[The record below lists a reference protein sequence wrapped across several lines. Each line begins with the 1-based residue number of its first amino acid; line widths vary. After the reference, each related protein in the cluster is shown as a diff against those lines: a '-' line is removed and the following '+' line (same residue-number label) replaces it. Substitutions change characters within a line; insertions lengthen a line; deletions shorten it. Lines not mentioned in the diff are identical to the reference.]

1 MDWNCP
7 PYHERLHE
15 MLTKNYGNITAEVA
29 IRNIVPGLNS
39 GNLQVVVY
47 DLTYEKVYF
56 AYGYVTD
63 QDKKINAFLRPF
75 IGLDLKAMFAHP
87 NN

>member
-1 MDWNCP
+1 M
-7 PYHERLHE
+7 
-15 MLTKNYGNITAEVA
+15 
-29 IRNIVPGLNS
+29 PGLNS

-63 QDKKINAFLRPF
+63 DKKNIDAYLRPF
-75 IGLDLKAMFAHP
+75 ISLDLKAMFAHK
-87 NN
+87 NQ